1 VHTFAKFSE
10 ESGSTCDL
18 YMYIRA
24 CSLGRCW
31 VRMLDGPVCE
41 LLEPLRLV
49 NGARTGIL
57 AVIWHLCD
65 IGQVLE
71 MVTGLSYHR
80 IKGDRGVKCQFV
92 LSVYIAVIQLS
103 WTGHVNPG
111 FPPPKR

>member
-1 VHTFAKFSE
+1 
-10 ESGSTCDL
+10 
-18 YMYIRA
+18 
-24 CSLGRCW
+24 